1 MCVPTVY
8 MYIHH
13 YVHPNIHMQVSKK
26 KSGGEGARVSLS
38 TAAESSALV
47 PGGQVGEEEGD
58 AQAGAEL
65 AVDQEEESGAAGRE
79 GGEKG

>member
-1 MCVPTVY
+1 MCVRAYCLHV
-8 MYIHH
+8 HH

-65 AVDQEEESGAAGRE
+65 AVDQEEEREEAGRE
-79 GGEKG
+79 GDEKG